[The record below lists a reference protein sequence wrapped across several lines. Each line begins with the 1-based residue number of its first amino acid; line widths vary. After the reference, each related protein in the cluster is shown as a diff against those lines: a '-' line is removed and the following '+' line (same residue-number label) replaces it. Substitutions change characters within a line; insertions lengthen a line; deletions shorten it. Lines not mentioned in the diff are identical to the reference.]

1 MDVIAVISGVRTIV
15 HIYNADN
22 VRYLCIMYKYT

>member
-15 HIYNADN
+15 RIYNAVD
-22 VRYLCIMYKYT
+22 RYLCIMYKYT